1 MIQICVL
8 DLFVLE
14 PGLSSCEFGRVV
26 LAKNI
31 NKILTPTGWLRLNL
45 KHKMMAWG
53 QGARREK
60 KIRGGQGEEMSFVQ
74 QNMMKNLS
82 LKHQLETPTSALSNP
97 V

>member
-8 DLFVLE
+8 YLFVLE
-14 PGLSSCEFGRVV
+14 PGLSSCEFGRVA

-53 QGARREK
+53 QGARKEK
-60 KIRGGQGEEMSFVQ
+60 NKRRTRKRNELCTAEHDEKLVT
-74 QNMMKNLS
+74 
-82 LKHQLETPTSALSNP
+82 EASA
-97 V
+97 